1 MNSGFGDQPSN
12 WPVSSRVGRYLRQ
25 TAAILAGLILISCSG
40 GKPAPEKG
48 APDGGPV
55 KGGTLIASLRS
66 EPATFNRLAPTA
78 AQAAVDA
85 VARLTQATL
94 VRINRVTGE
103 PEPWLAEKWTTSADG
118 RTITLTLRDGVQ
130 FSDGAPFT
138 SADVLFSFAALYDP
152 DVKSALVSGVMVQ
165 NKPLQVTAT
174 DPRTVVI
181 TLPAP
186 FTPGVALL
194 DNLPIYPKHLLEPA
208 LQSKTFATAWG
219 VTTPPGSMAGL
230 GPFVVSEYVPAQH
243 MTLARNPRYWRKDAQ
258 GVQLPYLD
266 RIDMQFVQSQ
276 DAEMLRLQSGSLDVM
291 TQTDVSPENIA
302 SLRRLRD
309 QGSVQIVEPGIGVD
323 PILLWFNLTPAGS
336 AKLAKTKPY
345 MQRVEFRQAIS
356 SAVDR
361 EALAGTLYLGAAV
374 PVYGPVS
381 PGNRVWYSDAA
392 PKYPYDVARAKAL
405 LAGLGLSDRNG
416 DGTLEDASGQPVRFS
431 TLTQTQHIRGK
442 TAAVVQEQ
450 LRKVGI
456 TMDVVE
462 LDPQSLF
469 GRYAAGDWES
479 ICYGFQSSAL
489 DPAMNLDFWL
499 SSGGLHLWNPNQTTP
514 STPWEKQID
523 DLMQKQ
529 AAAPT
534 LAERQRLFAEVQRI
548 FGENLPGIYF
558 VAPKITIAMSRRVGG
573 AVPVLLDPKILWA
586 ADGLYVR
593 P

>member
-1 MNSGFGDQPSN
+1 
-12 WPVSSRVGRYLRQ
+12 VGRYFRHA
-25 TAAILAGLILISCSG
+25 AAILVGLVLVSCSG

-48 APDGGPV
+48 ASATGPV
-55 KGGTLIASLRS
+55 RGGTLIASLRS
-66 EPATFNRLAPTA
+66 EPATFNRFAPTA

-94 VRINRVTGE
+94 VRINRVSGE
-103 PEPWLAEKWTTSADG
+103 PEPWLAEKWTVSPDG

-152 DVKSALVSGVMVQ
+152 DVKSVLASGVMVQ
-165 NKPLQVTAT
+165 HKPLQVSAP
-174 DPRTVVI
+174 DPRTVVV

-208 LQSKTFATAWG
+208 LRSKTFATAWG
-219 VTTPPGSMAGL
+219 VTTPPASMAGL
-230 GPFVVSEYVPAQH
+230 GPFVISEYVPAQH
-243 MTLARNPRYWRKDAQ
+243 MTFARNPHYWRKDAA
-258 GVQLPYLD
+258 GVPLPYLD

-276 DAEMLRLQSGSLDVM
+276 DAEMLRMQSGSLDVM
-291 TQTDVSPENIA
+291 TQADVSPENIA

-309 QGSVQIVEPGIGVD
+309 QGSVQLAEPGVGID
-323 PILLWFNLTPAGS
+323 PIMLWFNLTPGGA

-345 MQRVEFRQAIS
+345 LQRAEFRQAIS
-356 SAVDR
+356 YAVDR
-361 EALAGTLYLGAAV
+361 DAMTNTVYLGAAV
-374 PVYGPVS
+374 PVYGPVT
-381 PGNRVWYSDAA
+381 PGNRTWYSDAA
-392 PKYPYDVARAKAL
+392 PKYPFDPARAKAL
-405 LAGLGLSDRNG
+405 LAGLGLADRDG
-416 DGTLEDASGQPVRFS
+416 DGMLEDGAGQPVRFS
-431 TLTQTQHIRGK
+431 TLTQTQHIRGR
-442 TAAVVQEQ
+442 TAAFVQEQ
-450 LRKVGI
+450 LRKAGI
-456 TMDVVE
+456 VMDVVE

-479 ICYGFQSSAL
+479 ICYAFQMSAF

-499 SSGGLHLWNPNQTTP
+499 SSGDFHVWNPNQRAP

-529 AAAPT
+529 IAAPT
-534 LAERQRLFAEVQRI
+534 LAERHQLFADAQRI
-548 FGENLPGIYF
+548 FGENLPAIYF

-573 AVPVLLDPKILWA
+573 AAPVLLDPKILWA